1 MKPQGAYC
9 ACEINKK
16 AGVLQQILY
25 IYIYIYFA
33 EFDLLLPYFYF
44 STNMTDYN
52 PHRLRSATESVMAH
66 LSVLYSNHA
75 ATSQLAAAIAEL
87 ISVQESINTAFN
99 SALQSERR
107 QRLRTEARLSV
118 LETFISKP
126 AAAYRAVQDSQ
137 TAHAADLEPQEKQN
151 VADSQADEK
160 RIAPTSPEQSQ
171 NIAPVRKKQTL
182 DDAKQ
187 KPINRPPLNA
197 TTAPAKPQKRTTERA
212 RLPTV
217 GEVQAKLDADVQVMR
232 KRRKDANREPPPC
245 AKCRVR
251 KRAEMLR
258 EFGRVDEDAFE
269 RWSRRPGGCFG
280 FIHMNDQPAQ
290 RSALTFTETATQPP

>member
-1 MKPQGAYC
+1 
-9 ACEINKK
+9 
-16 AGVLQQILY
+16 
-25 IYIYIYFA
+25 
-33 EFDLLLPYFYF
+33 
-44 STNMTDYN
+44 
-52 PHRLRSATESVMAH
+52 MAH
-66 LSVLYSNHA
+66 LSVLHSNHA

-118 LETFISKP
+118 LETFVSTP
-126 AAAYRAVQDSQ
+126 ATARRVVQDSQ
-137 TAHAADLEPQEKQN
+137 TAHAEDLPPQEKHN
-151 VADSQADEK
+151 VVDSQADEK

-171 NIAPVRKKQTL
+171 NIAPVQKKQTF
-182 DDAKQ
+182 DDDKQ
-187 KPINRPPLNA
+187 KPSNELPLNA
-197 TTAPAKPQKRTTERA
+197 ITTPAKPQKRTAERA
-212 RLPTV
+212 MLPTV
-217 GEVQAKLDADVQVMR
+217 GEVQAKLNANAQVMR

-258 EFGRVDEDAFE
+258 EFGRVDENAFD